1 MYRIFRSLD
10 RAADCLLASTLAI
23 ASDELPQLDQSKAK
37 TFRKLDGSKEVAR
50 TTMEPRARAQRFKT
64 SGTGIE

>member
-23 ASDELPQLDQSKAK
+23 ENDEPQIDQSKAK
-37 TFRKLDGSKEVAR
+37 HFASSMDPKK
-50 TTMEPRARAQRFKT
+50 
-64 SGTGIE
+64 

>member
-23 ASDELPQLDQSKAK
+23 ANDEPQLHQSKAK
-37 TFRKLDGSKEVAR
+37 HFSSSMDPKK
-50 TTMEPRARAQRFKT
+50 
-64 SGTGIE
+64 